1 MQASLPKM
9 VRMVSVDDI
18 GQGSESI
25 RILGVRWLP
34 TGAAAKSVS
43 KDGSLKKNSE
53 NDKSTSDRS
62 VPGEGNIKDDT
73 GAKDEDEDGQDD
85 GIAEGMEAEEGD
97 FVNMEIAFAYRP
109 SAGRKRMKDR
119 AKRAHLYMAFY
130 LPSNVKLRKYC
141 FHYSKSGYQALCFP
155 GRPYLGSH
163 TQCPTFETNR
173 LWSTNMLA
181 DIMQRS
187 GLSSKVSWE

>member
-18 GQGSESI
+18 GQGSESL

-34 TGAAAKSVS
+34 TGAAARSVGE
-43 KDGSLKKNSE
+43 DGRLKKTADQ
-53 NDKSTSDRS
+53 DKKTSDRS

-73 GAKDEDEDGQDD
+73 KGKDEDNDGKDD

-97 FVNMEIAFAYRP
+97 FINMEIAFAYRP
-109 SAGRKRMKDR
+109 SAGRKGMKDR

-130 LPSNVKLRKYC
+130 LPSNVKLRKYD
-141 FHYSKSGYQALCFP
+141 L
-155 GRPYLGSH
+155 
-163 TQCPTFETNR
+163 
-173 LWSTNMLA
+173 
-181 DIMQRS
+181 RS
-187 GLSSKVSWE
+187 N